1 MFEIFTL
8 IIASPAFLLATS
20 QNSVLAANTVYG
32 LPEIIRVGVSLVVL
46 VAWFLAAAFIVWG
59 AVLMILSG
67 GKEDKMKSAV
77 NMIRY
82 AVIGLFLII
91 VLLFVLPKAW
101 DVLGFPISQ
110 YINPRMVF
118 DTMQD
123 ISGKILS
130 DSPSSYSTSPSSLDN
145 LSNDYSTSLE

>member
-8 IIASPAFLLATS
+8 IVASPAFLLATS
-20 QNSVLAANTVYG
+20 QNSVLAANNVYG

-46 VAWFLAAAFIVWG
+46 VSFFLAAAFTVWG

-91 VLLFVLPKAW
+91 VLLFVVPKAG
-101 DVLGFPISQ
+101 DVLGFPISE
-110 YINPRMVF
+110 YLNPRIIF
-118 DTMQD
+118 NTMQQ
-123 ISGKILS
+123 IANKFFNASSS
-130 DSPSSYSTSPSSLDN
+130 DYSSPSSSLDN
-145 LSNDYSTSLE
+145 LSNAYSTSLE

>member
-8 IIASPAFLLATS
+8 IVASPAFLLATS
-20 QNSVLAANTVYG
+20 QNSVLAANNVYG

-46 VAWFLAAAFIVWG
+46 VSFFLAAAFTVWG

-91 VLLFVLPKAW
+91 VLLFVVPKAGN
-101 DVLGFPISQ
+101 VLGFPISE
-110 YINPRMVF
+110 YLNPRIIF
-118 DTMQD
+118 NTMQQ
-123 ISGKILS
+123 IANKFFNASSS
-130 DSPSSYSTSPSSLDN
+130 DYSSPSSSLDN

>member
-8 IIASPAFLLATS
+8 IVASPAFLLATS
-20 QNSVLAANTVYG
+20 QNSVLAANNVYG

-46 VAWFLAAAFIVWG
+46 VSFFLAAAFTVWG

-91 VLLFVLPKAW
+91 VLLFVVPKAG
-101 DVLGFPISQ
+101 DVLGFPISE
-110 YINPRMVF
+110 YLNPRIIF
-118 DTMQD
+118 NTMQQ
-123 ISGKILS
+123 IANKFFNASSS
-130 DSPSSYSTSPSSLDN
+130 DYSSPSSSLDN

>member
-1 MFEIFTL
+1 
-8 IIASPAFLLATS
+8 
-20 QNSVLAANTVYG
+20 
-32 LPEIIRVGVSLVVL
+32 
-46 VAWFLAAAFIVWG
+46 
-59 AVLMILSG
+59 
-67 GKEDKMKSAV
+67 MKSAV

-130 DSPSSYSTSPSSLDN
+130 DSPSSYSSSPSSLDN